1 MKHSKIFSRQLALL
15 ILLATLIPPS
25 PAAETRPTQAY
36 LRAGEH
42 GQALLLSRL
51 GECYAITP
59 KHVIGSDL
67 FATLVGG
74 EAGKPQGDG
83 DLLQTF
89 GYDLSILRVTGALA
103 TQCGGPLT
111 DVPALDSLLS
121 GSSAANVSSVNE
133 DGSISRRNVTLIDVG
148 LLYLRLRPDAGD
160 ELFKGLSGSLVLVGD
175 RPAGILMSVDPETGE
190 GRALRYDRAIE
201 TLRPFFGLPGVTAV
215 ATAEKSVAQAASAG
229 LQATVVSWSSPP
241 IGAEYRASNLV
252 DTRDGTS
259 VWYAVADKFPL
270 ELVIQLPGDRAH
282 TLDALRLIGEG
293 VEPVERLPRDFEVLV
308 SSTGQ
313 GNWLPVSNGT
323 YFKTEANKLVRFAPV
338 RARQVMLR
346 IYSHWG
352 DSDAVGL
359 SGIEIPSA
367 K

>member
-1 MKHSKIFSRQLALL
+1 VNHSKIFNRQLASL
-15 ILLATLIPPS
+15 ILLTILTSPS
-25 PAAETRPTQAY
+25 QAADTRPAQAY
-36 LRAGEH
+36 IRAGEH

-51 GECYAITP
+51 GECYAVTP

-74 EAGKPQGDG
+74 EAGKPQGDA

-103 TQCGGPLT
+103 TQCGGSLT

-121 GSSAANVSSVNE
+121 GSSAANVASVNE
-133 DGSISRRNVTLIDVG
+133 DGSISRRNVTLVDVG
-148 LLYLRLRPDAGD
+148 LLYLQLRPDAGD

-175 RPAGILMSVDPETGE
+175 NPVGILMSVDPETGA

-201 TLRPFFGLPGVTAV
+201 TLRPFFGLPGGTA
-215 ATAEKSVAQAASAG
+215 ATQDETVVEPAG
-229 LQATVVSWSSPP
+229 TGVQATVVSWSSPP
-241 IGAEYRASNLV
+241 LGAEYRAANIIDSRN
-252 DTRDGTS
+252 RNS

-270 ELVIQLPGDRAH
+270 ELVIQLPGDKAH

-293 VEPVERLPRDFEVLV
+293 VEPGDRLPRDFEVLV
-308 SSTGQ
+308 SSTGK
-313 GNWLPVSNGT
+313 GNWLPVTNGT
-323 YFKTEANKLVRFAPV
+323 YFRTETEKLVRFAPV

-359 SGIEIPSA
+359 SGIEMLGSN
-367 K
+367 